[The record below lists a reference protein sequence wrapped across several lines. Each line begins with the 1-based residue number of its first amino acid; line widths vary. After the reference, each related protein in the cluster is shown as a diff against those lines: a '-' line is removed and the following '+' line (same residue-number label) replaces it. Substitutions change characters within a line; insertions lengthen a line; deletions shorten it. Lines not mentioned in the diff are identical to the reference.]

1 MQNVL
6 EAKRKIARDLMN
18 QQVKKEL
25 KSQVTEK
32 RYKELM
38 EKQAKMDDE
47 NLNNIV
53 NSIQLTD
60 EFTKEVIK
68 QQTKKETHKY
78 DLQNLIKDNTQKRL

>member
-1 MQNVL
+1 
-6 EAKRKIARDLMN
+6 MN

-68 QQTKKETHKY
+68 Q
-78 DLQNLIKDNTQKRL
+78 

>member
-68 QQTKKETHKY
+68 Q
-78 DLQNLIKDNTQKRL
+78 